1 MKAIPDRI
9 LPWALGLMLMMV
21 ASTGMAQTR
30 WPADG
35 WQVIP
40 TQQSYTTLLNRLKR
54 AVTDNDMGI
63 VTDVGPT
70 QVAAQ
75 RGVKIPGNRVVGVF
89 RNDLAVEILRL
100 SVPAMIEA
108 PIRFYVTENDDA
120 TATLSWKTP
129 SAIFAPYVAD
139 LDDDERA
146 AALAD
151 KARELDAIFARIAED
166 ATQR

>member
-1 MKAIPDRI
+1 MKAIPEKI
-9 LPWALGLMLMMV
+9 LPWALALMLMIV

-35 WQVIP
+35 WQVMP
-40 TQQSYTTLLNRLKR
+40 TQQSYTTLLNRLKH

-75 RGVKIPGNRVVGVF
+75 RGVEIPGNRVVGVF
-89 RNDLAVEILRL
+89 RNDLAVKILRL

-108 PIRFYVTENDDA
+108 PIRFYVTENEDG
-120 TATLSWKTP
+120 TATLSWKKP

-139 LDDDERA
+139 LDDDQQA

-151 KARELDAIFARIAED
+151 TAHKLDAIFAHIAED